1 MRCSNP
7 LGNAEDTLYT
17 LLLKSKGTAICASP
31 GHDFTPLTSVCH
43 QWGCQCRQEPGG
55 CHIAASDV
63 LLLWKL
69 LVCSLICL
77 V

>member
-1 MRCSNP
+1 MRYNNSLC
-7 LGNAEDTLYT
+7 NAEDSLYT
-17 LLLKSKGTAICASP
+17 LLLKSEGTAICASP

-43 QWGCQCRQEPGG
+43 QWGCQCQQVPGC

-69 LVCSLICL
+69 LVGSLICL
-77 V
+77 A